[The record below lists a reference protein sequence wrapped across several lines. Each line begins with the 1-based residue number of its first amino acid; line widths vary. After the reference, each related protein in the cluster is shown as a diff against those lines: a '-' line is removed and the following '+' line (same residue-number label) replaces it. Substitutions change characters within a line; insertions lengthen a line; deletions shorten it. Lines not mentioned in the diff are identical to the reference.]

1 MPMKPVPIGTKGTF
15 EKIATDAD
23 LASVLDSS
31 LASVLSTP
39 TMIGM
44 MELAAGAALGPY
56 LDRGESSVGMSIE
69 IQHVA
74 ATPPGHRVRAEAEVT
89 KAAGRRFE
97 FKVRAFD
104 EVEEI
109 GSGVHRRA
117 VIDSAK
123 FKDRVKTKAKG

>member
-1 MPMKPVPIGTKGTF
+1 MPMKPVPIGTKGSY

-44 MELAAGAALGPY
+44 MELAAINALSDYVEP
-56 LDRGESSVGMSIE
+56 GESSVGMSIE

-89 KAAGRRFE
+89 KAEGRRLE

-117 VIDSAK
+117 VVDSVK
-123 FKDRVKTKAKG
+123 FKDRIKAKAKN

>member
-1 MPMKPVPIGTKGTF
+1 
-15 EKIATDAD
+15 
-23 LASVLDSS
+23 
-31 LASVLSTP
+31 VLSTP

-44 MELAAGAALGPY
+44 MELAAGAALDPY
-56 LDRGESSVGMSIE
+56 LDPGESSVGMAIE
-69 IQHVA
+69 VKHVA

-89 KAAGRRFE
+89 KAEGRRFE

-109 GSGVHRRA
+109 GSGLHWRA

-123 FKDRVKTKAKG
+123 FKDRIKAKAKS

>member
-1 MPMKPVPIGTKGTF
+1 MKPVPIGTKGTY

-44 MELAAGAALGPY
+44 MELAAGAALSAY
-56 LDRGESSVGMSIE
+56 LDPGESSVGMSID
-69 IQHVA
+69 IQHIA
-74 ATPPGHRVRAEAEVT
+74 ATPPGHRIRAEAEVV
-89 KAAGRRFE
+89 KAEGRRFE
-97 FKVRAFD
+97 FSVRAFD

-123 FKDRVKTKAKG
+123 FDDRVKAKTKS

>member
-1 MPMKPVPIGTKGTF
+1 MKPVPIGTKGTF

-31 LASVLSTP
+31 LARVLSTP

-44 MELAAGAALGPY
+44 MELAAINALSAC
-56 LDRGESSVGMSIE
+56 LDPGESSVGMSIE
-69 IQHVA
+69 IQHLA
-74 ATPPGHRVRAEAEVT
+74 ATPPGHRLRAEAEVT
-89 KAAGRRFE
+89 KAEGRRFE

-104 EVEEI
+104 EAEEI

-123 FKDRVKTKAKG
+123 FNDRVKAKAKS